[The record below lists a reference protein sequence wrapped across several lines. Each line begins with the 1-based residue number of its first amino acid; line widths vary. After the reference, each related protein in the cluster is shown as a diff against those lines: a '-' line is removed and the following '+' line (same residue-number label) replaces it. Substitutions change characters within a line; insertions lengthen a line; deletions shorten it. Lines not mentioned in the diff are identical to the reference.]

1 MLLGTTCIRAYEP
14 NRRRHRKKK
23 NKFHEKEIICPSC
36 RAPPARFRLIMPI
49 RANGSKTRWRRQC
62 HLPTCSAFSLIR
74 HSEPLRKRAQTHPTR
89 QESLNTWYQVRLSQS
104 SQGWVRKLVPAPTQ
118 VVLPGALVVVV
129 VVVVGSLLKREALKL
144 MLDRL
149 HPCCQGQRW
158 IGRVAACS
166 CIPYGIVQT
175 AVLLIVPRT
184 DCLRRRHT
192 PLQKSFLLLL
202 LPGCLSPVHTAFLG
216 TSDSVGRA
224 PRRHFLGDVRLEQ
237 LLTLHE
243 NNATP
248 QTPFS
253 RVKPLEAFGACAE
266 GGGDIDDIGSSSQR
280 SL

>member
-175 AVLLIVPRT
+175 AVLLIIPRT
-184 DCLRRRHT
+184 HCLRCRHT
-192 PLQKSFLLLL
+192 PLQKPFLLLLL

-216 TSDSVGRA
+216 TSDSVGRV
-224 PRRHFLGDVRLEQ
+224 PRPQFLGDVRLEQ
-237 LLTLHE
+237 LLTLRE
-243 NNATP
+243 INVALQSLFRRVNA
-248 QTPFS
+248 
-253 RVKPLEAFGACAE
+253 LEAFGACAE
-266 GGGDIDDIGSSSQR
+266 VAAILTLGSSSQR
-280 SL
+280 SV